1 MQEKTLEK
9 PQRRKAEDT
18 SGNFINYIA
27 YKVNAQWRFLED
39 VSREAAILQA
49 ADLVNDYQ
57 KNMVI
62 KTYSTLGLREDADFL
77 LRIITREL
85 PPMQDFVSALY
96 KTHLGKYL
104 NMTHSYLAVTR
115 ESAYTKDH
123 QHDDNFTPTYKEDYL
138 FVYPFVKTR
147 DWYLLPFPERKR
159 IMDEH
164 IKIGH
169 GFPNVKINTSYSFG
183 MDDQDFVVAFDTE
196 SPRDFVSLVM
206 KLRET
211 ESSKYTLRDTPML
224 TGIKKEFKDI
234 LESLG

>member
-9 PQRRKAEDT
+9 QKPHKAEAP
-18 SGNFINYIA
+18 SGSFINYLA
-27 YKVNAQWRFLED
+27 YKVDAAWRSLSD
-39 VSREAAILQA
+39 GSKEAAILQA
-49 ADLVNDYQ
+49 ADVLEHFQ
-57 KNMVI
+57 KHTVI
-62 KTYSTLGLREDADFL
+62 KTYSMLGLREDADFL
-77 LRIITREL
+77 LRVITKEL
-85 PPMQDFVSALY
+85 PSMQDFVSALY
-96 KTHLGKYL
+96 KTQLGKYID
-104 NMTHSYLAVTR
+104 NTHSYLAVTR
-115 ESAYTKDH
+115 ESPYTKDH

-147 DWYLLPFPERKR
+147 DWYLLPFTERKR

-164 IKIGH
+164 IRIGH
-169 GFPNVKINTSYSFG
+169 DFPNVKINTSYSFG
-183 MDDQDFVVAFDTE
+183 MDDQDFVVAFDTD

-224 TGIKKEFKDI
+224 TGIKKNFKEI